1 MKTGFIK
8 KSRRRFTALAAGMAV
23 ALGGLAA
30 GAVAQAQPADWP
42 SKPIRFIVNFPP
54 GGAADVIARLVA
66 DPLGKELGQSV
77 VVENR
82 AGAGGNIGAEATA
95 RADADGYTFLV
106 SSGGVTSMNPHLYT
120 SLSYDPNKDL
130 DPVAALARIVVFL
143 VARPELPNNY
153 EEFVAHLKANP
164 GKLSYPSPGN
174 GSSPHVA
181 GEMFLGLTGGDA
193 LHVPYR
199 GAGPAVIDLLAGQ
212 VDFFF
217 DPGVA
222 LPHVKEGKLNVLAV
236 GSPTRASILPD
247 VPTLDELGVKGFDA
261 DTLFGMYAPAGT
273 DPAIIKR
280 MNEEVNKILQSPT
293 VQERIVQMGGEA
305 APMTPAEFSERIEA
319 DYERYGKVIKDRN
332 ITVQ

>member
-1 MKTGFIK
+1 MKSGLFK
-8 KSRRRFTALAAGMAV
+8 KSRRRFTALAAGLTV

-30 GAVAQAQPADWP
+30 GPVAQAQPADWP
-42 SKPIRFIVNFPP
+42 NKPIRFIVNFPP
-54 GGAADVIARLVA
+54 GGVADVIARMVA

-82 AGAGGNIGAEATA
+82 AGAGGNIGAEAVS

-106 SSGGVTSMNPHLYT
+106 SSGGVTSINPHLYKNLT
-120 SLSYDPNKDL
+120 YDPNKDL
-130 DPVAALARIVVFL
+130 DPVAALARVVVFL
-143 VARPELPNNY
+143 IARPELPGNFND
-153 EEFVAHLKANP
+153 FVAHLKANP

-181 GEMFLGLTGGDA
+181 GEMFLGATGTEA

-222 LPHVKEGKLNVLAV
+222 LQHVKDGKLQMLAV
-236 GSPTRASILPD
+236 GSPKRVSVLPD

-261 DTLFGMYAPAGT
+261 DTLFGMYAPAGV

-280 MNEEVNKILQSPT
+280 MNEQVNKILQDPS
-293 VQERIVQMGGEA
+293 VQDRIAQLGGEA
-305 APMTPAEFSERIEA
+305 APMSPEEFAERIKV
-319 DYERYGKVIKDRN
+319 DYDRYGKLIEERN
-332 ITVQ
+332 IVVQ